1 MIYKNQVTVMTD
13 PYKVLNILSNAS
25 DEEVLT
31 AYRKMVKKYHPDRY
45 VGNPLADLADE
56 KMKEVNEAFNL
67 IKKQRKEGV
76 PPQSSERH
84 DKTASQPAGQPRVY
98 QVIINQDHPEEAAA
112 GLNAYANYD
121 NVRRLINQK
130 KSRDAELILDQ
141 AIKKDRNAE
150 WHFLKAF
157 LLQQRGWLEDAYR
170 HYCVA
175 VKLNPRHPEYRKF
188 YENIVCQ
195 RNIAYMQQQG
205 QEQSAGS
212 KFGNAIHGIFGS
224 IFDICF
230 R

>member
-56 KMKEVNEAFNL
+56 KMKEVN
-67 IKKQRKEGV
+67 
-76 PPQSSERH
+76 
-84 DKTASQPAGQPRVY
+84 AGQPRVY